1 MNNLAA
7 LLAESAWSDGGRV
20 AIRQDEIGLT
30 YAQLNDASARVATL
44 LQAKGV
50 QAGDRV
56 ALVLPNIAHF
66 PVAYYGILRAGGVV
80 VPMNPLFKAR
90 EIAFTLRD
98 SGARIVVASPLFT
111 DEVAAAAAEV
121 GVECLVTEPTSFDAL
136 VQASEPMSGFVDRA
150 ADDTAVLLYTS
161 GTTGTPKGAELTHR
175 NLMTNAATAAET
187 LLHVGPNDVLF
198 GGLPLFHAFG
208 QTCALNTAI
217 AAGATLTLLP
227 RFEPA
232 KALEIMHRDG
242 VTVFLGVPTMYTA
255 LRQEGIPDGHDLS
268 RLHLAVSGGASLPVE
283 VLHGFER
290 EFGVT
295 VLEGYGLSETSPVAA
310 FNPPDRPRKAGSIG
324 LPIRGVELRLIAD
337 DGTTVG
343 PGEVGEI
350 AIRGENVMKGYWNR
364 PDATA
369 EAIRDGWFHSGDLA
383 RVDEDGYYFIVD
395 RKKDLIIRGGY
406 NVYPREIEE
415 VLYGHPAVAEAA
427 VVGVPHEIHGEEVA
441 AVVTLRGAAV
451 AAHTTAGEIRDYVK
465 QRVAAYKYPRIVT
478 FTDGLPKGA
487 TGKILKREIVVD
499 QQAPKA

>member
-1 MNNLAA
+1 MNNLAM
-7 LLAESAWSDGGRV
+7 LLAESAWVESDRV
-20 AIRQDEIGLT
+20 AVRQDDLALT
-30 YAQLNDASARVATL
+30 YAQLNDRSARVATL
-44 LQAKGV
+44 LHAKGV
-50 QAGDRV
+50 RPEDRV
-56 ALVLPNIAHF
+56 ALVMPNATEF
-66 PVAYYGILRAGGVV
+66 PVAYYGVLRAGGVV
-80 VPMNPLFKAR
+80 VPMNPLLKAR
-90 EIAFTLRD
+90 EIAFVLRD
-98 SGARIVVASPLFT
+98 SGSRIVLACPPFAG
-111 DEVAAAAAEV
+111 EVAVAATEV
-121 GVECLVTEPTSFDAL
+121 GVECLVTDPTAFGSL
-136 VQASEPMSGFVDRA
+136 VQATDPMPRVVDRA
-150 ADDTAVLLYTS
+150 GDDTAVILYTS
-161 GTTGTPKGAELTHR
+161 GTTGIPKGAELTHR

-227 RFEPA
+227 RFDSA

-255 LRQEGIPDGHDLS
+255 LLNAGIPDGYDLS
-268 RLHLAVSGGASLPVE
+268 RLNLAVSGGASLPVE
-283 VLHGFER
+283 VLQRFER

-295 VLEGYGLSETSPVAA
+295 VLEGYGLSETAPVAA

-324 LPIRGVELRLIAD
+324 LPIRGVELELVAD

-350 AIRGENVMKGYWNR
+350 TIRGENVMKGYWNR
-364 PDATA
+364 PEATA

-415 VLYGHPAVAEAA
+415 VLYEHPAVAEAA
-427 VVGVPHEIHGEEVA
+427 VVGVPHETQGEEVA
-441 AVVTLRGAAV
+441 AVVTLRDGAQA
-451 AAHTTAGEIRDYVK
+451 TADQIRDYVK

-487 TGKILKREIVVD
+487 TGKILKREIVVE
-499 QQAPKA
+499 QQASKA

>member
-1 MNNLAA
+1 MNNLAT
-7 LLAESAWSDGGRV
+7 LLAESAWAERDRV
-20 AIRQDEIGLT
+20 AVRQDDLALT
-30 YAQLNDASARVATL
+30 YAQLNDTSARVAAL
-44 LQAKGV
+44 LHAKGV
-50 QAGDRV
+50 RPGDRV
-56 ALVLPNIAHF
+56 ALVMPNVTYF
-66 PVAYYGILRAGGVV
+66 PIAYYGILRAGGVV
-80 VPMNPLFKAR
+80 VPLNPLLKAR
-90 EIAFTLRD
+90 EIAFALRD
-98 SGARIVVASPLFT
+98 SGSRTVLAWPLYA

-121 GVECLVTEPTSFDAL
+121 GAECLVTASAAIGPL
-136 VQASEPMSGFVDRA
+136 VQATDPMPQVVDRVE
-150 ADDTAVLLYTS
+150 DDTAVILYTS
-161 GTTGTPKGAELTHR
+161 GTTGIPKGAELTHR

-208 QTCALNTAI
+208 QTCALNTAV

-232 KALEIMHRDG
+232 KALEIMHRDR

-255 LRQEGIPDGHDLS
+255 LLHAAIPDGYDLS
-268 RLHLAVSGGASLPVE
+268 RLTLAVSGGASLPVE

-290 EFGVT
+290 QFGVT

-324 LPIRGVELRLIAD
+324 LPIRGVELKLIAG

-415 VLYGHPAVAEAA
+415 VLYEHPAVAEAA

-441 AVVTLRGAAV
+441 AVVTLRDGAQ
-451 AAHTTAGEIRDYVK
+451 TTAGQIRDYVK
-465 QRVAAYKYPRIVT
+465 QRVAAYKYPRIVR
-478 FTDGLPKGA
+478 FSDGLPKGG
-487 TGKILKREIVVD
+487 TGKILKREIVVH
-499 QQAPKA
+499 Q